1 MPRSAIII
9 GASSG
14 IGAELARQLAR
25 RGYNLGLAA
34 RRVALLDEIAG
45 TLSTKVITRYMDLSD
60 PDNAMNIL
68 QSMILELGEID
79 LFVISSGTGHENPLL
94 EWELE
99 KETMITNVLGFAAVA
114 NVAVE
119 HMVTREAGT
128 LVGISSIAA
137 IRGNGGAPAYGA
149 TKAFVSHYLAALRH
163 KFAKLRSRVTI
174 LEVQPGFVDTAMAKG
189 DGLFWVASPEK
200 ASAQI
205 LAAIDRRRSH
215 VYVSRRWRL
224 IAWLLRLLPNALYN
238 RI

>member
-1 MPRSAIII
+1 MHAATPASRALNGTIII

-25 RGYNLGLAA
+25 RVYNLGLAA

-45 TLSTKVITRYMDLSD
+45 TLSTNVITRSMDVSA
-60 PDNAMNIL
+60 PESAMNIL
-68 QSMILELGEID
+68 RSMILEFGEID

-99 KETMITNVLGFAAVA
+99 RETIVANLLGFAAIA
-114 NVAVE
+114 NVAAE
-119 HMVTREAGT
+119 HLVTRGSGT

-137 IRGNGGAPAYGA
+137 VRGNGGAPAYGA
-149 TKAFVSHYLAALRH
+149 IKAFISHYLAALRH
-163 KFAKLRSRVTI
+163 KFAKLGSQVTI

-205 LAAIDRRRSH
+205 LAAINCRRSH
-215 VYVSRRWRL
+215 VYVTRR
-224 IAWLLRLLPNALYN
+224 
-238 RI
+238 

>member
-1 MPRSAIII
+1 
-9 GASSG
+9 
-14 IGAELARQLAR
+14 
-25 RGYNLGLAA
+25 
-34 RRVALLDEIAG
+34 
-45 TLSTKVITRYMDLSD
+45 MDLSD

-163 KFAKLRSRVTI
+163 KFAKLSSRVTI
-174 LEVQPGFVDTAMAKG
+174 LEVQPGCVDTAMAKG
-189 DGLFWVASPEK
+189 DGLFWVVSPEK

-205 LAAIDRRRSH
+205 LAAIDRRHSH
-215 VYVSRRWRL
+215 VDVSRRWRL